1 MIFGKT
7 DTTRYR
13 EEADREKNWAMG
25 VRKFA
30 FFPERIYDGR
40 FIWLRYYYSYR
51 GILRKN
57 VIFDADGNTTV
68 EYSVSSHFGSTIRN
82 YLEKDEKY
90 IWKN

>member
-1 MIFGKT
+1 VWRQTWGESTVIFGKT

-40 FIWLRYYYSYR
+40 FI
-51 GILRKN
+51 
-57 VIFDADGNTTV
+57 
-68 EYSVSSHFGSTIRN
+68 
-82 YLEKDEKY
+82 
-90 IWKN
+90 

>member
-7 DTTRYR
+7 DVTRYR
-13 EEADREKNWAMG
+13 EEADRVKNWAMG

-30 FFPERIYDGR
+30 FFPERLYDGR

-51 GILRKN
+51 GILKKN
-57 VIFDADGNTTV
+57 VILAADGNATV
-68 EYSVSSHFGSTIRN
+68 EYSVSSYFGTKIRN